1 MTQRVIQ
8 IADLSTLQEYETV
21 INFTAD
27 STLISLLPEPY
38 TTTQA
43 MSINPQSQI
52 STYASVNSQYN
63 TSDSTHVQYWR
74 PSSELIK
81 KLRLLHEEAYAQF
94 PCAPCCYCGRLLYP
108 LKAVWVSRNSDS
120 RFPFEEPYP
129 DVALLENPKQPN
141 MFASCRAC
149 RNPPRKRCLKLYPIP
164 SQIQTVPYGKRKYLS
179 PIFLHSSLGRTGNL
193 SSFSE
198 YRSIRGT
205 MSYSKNYRALYL
217 YSGMLGAFL
226 ENDEIKSLWT
236 DHSHYRRQY
245 M

>member
-81 KLRLLHEEAYAQF
+81 KLRTVSLCSVLL
-94 PCAPCCYCGRLLYP
+94 L
-108 LKAVWVSRNSDS
+108 W
-120 RFPFEEPYP
+120 
-129 DVALLENPKQPN
+129 
-141 MFASCRAC
+141 
-149 RNPPRKRCLKLYPIP
+149 
-164 SQIQTVPYGKRKYLS
+164 QITLP
-179 PIFLHSSLGRTGNL
+179 
-193 SSFSE
+193 
-198 YRSIRGT
+198 
-205 MSYSKNYRALYL
+205 A
-217 YSGMLGAFL
+217 
-226 ENDEIKSLWT
+226 
-236 DHSHYRRQY
+236 
-245 M
+245 